1 MAETAATARRRRR
14 WPYLLLVLG
23 VLGFVAAFALHRY
36 SRPQRLAD
44 LLASQVRQQL
54 GAELVLDGVAGFELA
69 PRLQALLPRP
79 QLIAGGSALL
89 RADAI
94 AASVPWRT
102 LWGDRYE
109 IERIELQRP
118 VLDLDALRAWLATRP
133 SSDAAAPDVRFALR
147 VVDGVVIASGKPVA
161 ENLDIDFANSADL
174 AAWFATLDRETNG
187 IAPLPP
193 GRGSASA
200 TSLQIGETRLEGVR
214 IELRDDEA
222 PVRE

>member
-1 MAETAATARRRRR
+1 MAETAATGRRRWR

-23 VLGFVAAFALHRY
+23 VLGLVAAFALHRY

-44 LLASQVRQQL
+44 LLAGQVREQL
-54 GAELVLDGVAGFELA
+54 GADLVLDGVAGFELT

-79 QLIAGGSALL
+79 QLVAGGRTLL

-102 LWGDRYE
+102 LWGDHYE

-118 VLDLDALRAWLATRP
+118 VLDLDALRAWLAARP
-133 SSDAAAPDVRFALR
+133 SSDASAPDVRFTLR
-147 VVDGVVIASGKPVA
+147 VVDGVVIASGKPLA
-161 ENLDIDFANSADL
+161 DGIDIDFANSGDL
-174 AAWFATLDRETNG
+174 AAWFATLDRDTSG

-200 TSLQIGETRLEGVR
+200 ASLQVGETRLEGVR
-214 IELRDDEA
+214 IELRDDAA
-222 PVRE
+222 PARE

>member
-1 MAETAATARRRRR
+1 MAEAAATGRRRRR

-23 VLGFVAAFALHRY
+23 VLGLAAAFALHRW

-44 LLASQVRQQL
+44 LLVSQVRTQL
-54 GAELVLDGVAGFELA
+54 GAELVLGGIAGFELT
-69 PRLQALLPRP
+69 PSLQALLPRP
-79 QLIAGGSALL
+79 QLVADGQVIL

-102 LWGDRYE
+102 LWADRYE

-118 VLDLDALRAWLATRP
+118 VLDLDALRAWLAARP
-133 SSDAAAPDVRFALR
+133 SSDAAVPDVRFALR
-147 VVDGVVIASGKPVA
+147 VVDGSVIASGKPVA
-161 ENLDIDFANSADL
+161 ADIDIDFANSGDL
-174 AAWFATLDRETNG
+174 AAWFAALDRDTSA

-200 TSLQIGETRLEGVR
+200 ASLQVGDTRLEGVR
-214 IELRDDEA
+214 IELRDDAA
-222 PVRE
+222 PARE

>member
-1 MAETAATARRRRR
+1 MAESPATGRRRRR

-23 VLGFVAAFALHRY
+23 VLGLVAAFALHRW

-44 LLASQVRQQL
+44 LLVSQVRQQL
-54 GAELVLDGVAGFELA
+54 GAELVLGGAAGFELT
-69 PRLQALLPRP
+69 PRLQALLPQP
-79 QLIAGGSALL
+79 QLVAGGRTLL

-102 LWGDRYE
+102 LWAITTRSSGSNCSARCSTWMPCAPGSQRAHPPMPRARRA
-109 IERIELQRP
+109 IRAARRRRRI
-118 VLDLDALRAWLATRP
+118 
-133 SSDAAAPDVRFALR
+133 
-147 VVDGVVIASGKPVA
+147 IASGKPLA
-161 ENLDIDFANSADL
+161 DGLDIDFANSGDL
-174 AAWFATLDRETNG
+174 AAWFAALDRDSSG

-200 TSLQIGETRLEGVR
+200 ASLQIGETRLEGVR

-222 PVRE
+222 PARE

>member
-1 MAETAATARRRRR
+1 MAEAAATGRRRRR

-23 VLGFVAAFALHRY
+23 VLGLAAAFALHRW

-44 LLASQVRQQL
+44 LLASQVHAQL
-54 GAELVLDGVAGFELA
+54 GAELVLGGIAGFELT
-69 PRLQALLPRP
+69 PSLQALLPRP
-79 QLIAGGSALL
+79 QLVADGQVIL

-102 LWGDRYE
+102 LWADRYE

-118 VLDLDALRAWLATRP
+118 VLDLDALRAWLAARP
-133 SSDAAAPDVRFALR
+133 SSDAAVPDVRFALR
-147 VVDGVVIASGKPVA
+147 VVDGSVIASGKPVA
-161 ENLDIDFANSADL
+161 ADIDIDFANSGDL
-174 AAWFATLDRETNG
+174 AAWFAALDRDTSA

-200 TSLQIGETRLEGVR
+200 ASLQVGDTRLEGVR
-214 IELRDDEA
+214 IELRDDAA
-222 PVRE
+222 PARE